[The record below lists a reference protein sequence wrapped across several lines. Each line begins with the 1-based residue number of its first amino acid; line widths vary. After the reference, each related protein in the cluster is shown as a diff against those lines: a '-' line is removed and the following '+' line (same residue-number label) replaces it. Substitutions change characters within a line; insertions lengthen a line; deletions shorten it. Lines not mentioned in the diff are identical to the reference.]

1 MNNDAPIPEHILRR
15 KGSPNTAGVPE
26 EVRHLLNT
34 GRIEAVNLS
43 EWLIVDQGAIAA
55 HCLPALG
62 LGQHVQAI
70 TAVLE
75 ALEALGKSTTPKRN
89 AAVATALHTGLGS
102 TRAVERAL
110 KDLRQHPSDVIRSW
124 ACELVAAHAPW
135 SLADKLDRIRP
146 LAADTNM
153 GVRECAW
160 MAVRNDI
167 AVHLEEALSR
177 LVPFVLDPD
186 PNIRRF
192 ATEATR
198 PRGVWCRHI
207 HALRENP
214 AKGLILLEPVR
225 TDPSR
230 YVQNSV
236 ANWLNDASKSQ
247 PDWVQDVCRR
257 WQKESPTT
265 ETAYICRR
273 ALRTLTKSAKAKP

>member
-1 MNNDAPIPEHILRR
+1 VNNDSPVPEHILRR

-26 EVRHLLNT
+26 EVRRLLNT

-43 EWLIVDQGAIAA
+43 EWLVVDQGAIAA
-55 HCLPALG
+55 HCLPALE
-62 LGQHVQAI
+62 LGQHVPAI
-70 TAVLE
+70 TAALQSLE
-75 ALEALGKSTTPKRN
+75 KSTTPKRN
-89 AAVATALHTGLGS
+89 AAVASALHTGLGS
-102 TRAVERAL
+102 TRAVERAF
-110 KDLRQHPSDVIRSW
+110 KNLRQHPSDVIRSW

-146 LAADTNM
+146 LAADANM

-167 AVHLEEALSR
+167 AAHLEEALTL
-177 LVPFVLDPD
+177 LVPFVHDPD

-198 PRGVWCRHI
+198 PRGVWCPHI
-207 HALRENP
+207 HALREDP
-214 AKGLILLEPVR
+214 AKGLVLLEPVR
-225 TDPSR
+225 SDPAR

-236 ANWLNDASKSQ
+236 ANWLNDASKSR
-247 PDWVQDVCRR
+247 PEWVQDLCRR
-257 WQKESPTT
+257 WQKESPTA
-265 ETAYICRR
+265 ETTYICRR

>member
-1 MNNDAPIPEHILRR
+1 VNNDSPVPEHILRR

-26 EVRHLLNT
+26 EVRRLLNT

-43 EWLIVDQGAIAA
+43 EWLVVDQGAIAA

-62 LGQHVQAI
+62 LGQHVPAI
-70 TAVLE
+70 TT
-75 ALEALGKSTTPKRN
+75 ALQSLGKSTTPKRN
-89 AAVATALHTGLGS
+89 AAVASALHTGLGS
-102 TRAVERAL
+102 TRAVERAF
-110 KDLRQHPSDVIRSW
+110 KDLRRHPSDVIRSW

-135 SLADKLDRIRP
+135 SLADKLDRVRP
-146 LAADTNM
+146 LAADANM

-160 MAVRNDI
+160 MAVRDDI
-167 AVHLEEALSR
+167 AAHLEEALTL
-177 LVPFVLDPD
+177 LVPFVHDPD

-192 ATEATR
+192 ATEGTR

-207 HALRENP
+207 HALREEP
-214 AKGLILLEPVR
+214 ARGIILLEPVR
-225 TDPSR
+225 ADPSR

-257 WQKESPTT
+257 WQKESPTD

-273 ALRTLTKSAKAKP
+273 ALRTLTKSAKPKP

>member
-1 MNNDAPIPEHILRR
+1 VNNDSPVPEHILRR

-26 EVRHLLNT
+26 EVRRLLNT

-43 EWLIVDQGAIAA
+43 EWLVVDQGAIAA
-55 HCLPALG
+55 HCLPALE
-62 LGQHVQAI
+62 LGQHVPAI
-70 TAVLE
+70 TAALQSLE
-75 ALEALGKSTTPKRN
+75 KSTTPKRN
-89 AAVATALHTGLGS
+89 AAVASALHTGLGS
-102 TRAVERAL
+102 TRAVERAF
-110 KDLRQHPSDVIRSW
+110 KNLRQHPSDVIRSW
-124 ACELVAAHAPW
+124 ACELVAAHALW
-135 SLADKLDRIRP
+135 SLAEKLDRIRP
-146 LAADTNM
+146 LAADANM

-167 AVHLEEALSR
+167 AAHLEEALTL
-177 LVPFVLDPD
+177 LVPFVHDPD

-207 HALRENP
+207 HALREDP
-214 AKGLILLEPVR
+214 AKGLVLLEPVR
-225 TDPSR
+225 SDPAR

-247 PDWVQDVCRR
+247 PDWVQDLCRR
-257 WQKESPTT
+257 WQKESATA

-273 ALRTLTKSAKAKP
+273 ALRTLTKSAKPKP

>member
-26 EVRHLLNT
+26 EVRHFLNT

-43 EWLIVDQGAIAA
+43 EWLVVDQGAIAA
-55 HCLPALG
+55 NCLPALG
-62 LGQHVQAI
+62 LGQHVPAI
-70 TAVLE
+70 TA
-75 ALEALGKSTTPKRN
+75 ALQSLGKSTTPKRN
-89 AAVATALHTGLGS
+89 AAVASALHAGLGS
-102 TRAVERAL
+102 TRAVERAF
-110 KDLRQHPSDVIRSW
+110 KDLRRHPSDVIRSW
-124 ACELVAAHAPW
+124 ACELVATHAPW

-160 MAVRNDI
+160 MAVREDI
-167 AVHLEEALSR
+167 ATQLSDAIRLLESFVREA
-177 LVPFVLDPD
+177 D
-186 PNIRRF
+186 PNLRRF

-207 HALRENP
+207 HALRDDP
-214 AKGLILLEPVR
+214 ALGLPLLEPVR
-225 TDPSR
+225 SDPAR

-247 PDWVQDVCRR
+247 ADWVQQLCRR
-257 WQKESPTT
+257 WENESPTP
-265 ETAYICRR
+265 ETAWICRR
-273 ALRTLTKSAKAKP
+273 ALRTLTKSRL